1 MQNHSA
7 AFATSSNSEKT
18 RFPPFCTWRKYH
30 QWEKEELPQVRI
42 FLSGGLPYNATPT
55 LGGDPLETHL
65 LIQLQPTDFYKV
77 SASLALLAQNG
88 TEAAA
93 SEIAALSVVD
103 LWKKYGNNQA
113 LSGTSLSVGRGE
125 RLALLGPNGAG
136 KTTLIRSMCGRVRPD
151 RGQVLLMGCS
161 IREPDALQKMGVVPQ
176 DLAIY
181 ADLTAKQ
188 NLECFGQLHGLR
200 GRRLRDRVA
209 WALQWIGLEDRAH
222 ELTRGFSG
230 GMKRRV
236 NIACG
241 VMHRPQILLLD
252 EPTVGVDPQS
262 RQRIFDM
269 LDELNQEGTS
279 IVLTTHHLDEAETRS
294 DRIVIIDHGKVVADG
309 TLEQLIESTIGLRR
323 QVAIQTTGMLVAAP
337 PGLDWDPTRGRFVCF
352 VDNVV
357 EELPKI
363 LDRIR
368 LVGGI
373 VTDLE
378 VHQPDLHHV
387 FLHLT
392 GKELRE

>member
-1 MQNHSA
+1 MPS
-7 AFATSSNSEKT
+7 
-18 RFPPFCTWRKYH
+18 
-30 QWEKEELPQVRI
+30 
-42 FLSGGLPYNATPT
+42 PT
-55 LGGDPLETHL
+55 T
-65 LIQLQPTDFYKV
+65 
-77 SASLALLAQNG
+77 LLAQPE
-88 TEAAA
+88 TTA
-93 SEIAALSVVD
+93 SKTTTPALEVVN

-113 LSGTSLSVGRGE
+113 LSGTSFSVAPGE
-125 RLALLGPNGAG
+125 QLALLGPNGAG
-136 KTTLIRSMCGRVRPD
+136 KTTLIRSMCGRVKPD
-151 RGQVLLMGCS
+151 EGEVRLFGRS
-161 IREPDALQKMGVVPQ
+161 IREPDVLQHLGVIPQ

-181 ADLTAKQ
+181 SDLTAKQ

-200 GRRLRDRVA
+200 SRRLRERVA
-209 WALQWIGLEDRAH
+209 WALKWIGLEDRAN
-222 ELTRGFSG
+222 ELTSRFSG

-241 VMHRPQILLLD
+241 VLHRPKVLLLD

-309 TLEQLIESTIGLRR
+309 TIEELIATTIGTRR
-323 QVAIQTTGMLVAAP
+323 EVAIETQGILVAAP
-337 PGLDWDPTRGRFVCF
+337 PGMEWHAARNRFVCF

-357 EELPKI
+357 EELPLI
-363 LDRIR
+363 LERIQR
-368 LVGGI
+368 VGGTI
-373 VTDLE
+373 SDLE
-378 VHQPDLHHV
+378 VHQPNLHHV

>member
-1 MQNHSA
+1 M
-7 AFATSSNSEKT
+7 
-18 RFPPFCTWRKYH
+18 P
-30 QWEKEELPQVRI
+30 
-42 FLSGGLPYNATPT
+42 
-55 LGGDPLETHL
+55 
-65 LIQLQPTDFYKV
+65 
-77 SASLALLAQNG
+77 
-88 TEAAA
+88 AA
-93 SEIAALSVVD
+93 SGSLTQPEKLENAISSEEPALAVVD
-103 LWKKYGNNQA
+103 LWKTYGTNQA
-113 LSGTSLSVGRGE
+113 LSGTSFSVKQGE

-151 RGQVLLMGCS
+151 RGEVQLRGRS
-161 IREPDALQKMGVVPQ
+161 IREPDVLQRMGVIPQ

-181 ADLTAKQ
+181 SDLTAKQ
-188 NLECFGQLHGLR
+188 NLECFGQLYGLR
-200 GRRLRDRVA
+200 SRRLRERVS
-209 WALQWIGLEDRAH
+209 WALQWIGLEDRAND
-222 ELTRGFSG
+222 LTSGFSG

-269 LDELNQEGTS
+269 LDELNQEGTT

-309 TLEQLIESTIGLRR
+309 TLEHLIESTIGVQR
-323 QVAIQTTGMLVAAP
+323 QVAIEATGIVTAP
-337 PGLDWDPTRGRFVCF
+337 SGLEWDASRNRFVCF
-352 VDNVV
+352 VDNVA
-357 EELPKI
+357 EELPQI
-363 LDRIR
+363 LDRFR
-368 LVGGI
+368 RVGSV

-378 VHQPDLHHV
+378 VHQPNLHHV

>member
-1 MQNHSA
+1 MSVGVLGPLIPVGP
-7 AFATSSNSEKT
+7 TPPLNSKRT
-18 RFPPFCTWRKYH
+18 GQK
-30 QWEKEELPQVRI
+30 
-42 FLSGGLPYNATPT
+42 
-55 LGGDPLETHL
+55 
-65 LIQLQPTDFYKV
+65 
-77 SASLALLAQNG
+77 LLA
-88 TEAAA
+88 A
-93 SEIAALSVVD
+93 SGSTTQPDNLEIAISSEAPALAVID
-103 LWKKYGNNQA
+103 LWKKYGQNQA
-113 LSGTSLSVGRGE
+113 LSGTSFSVRQGE

-136 KTTLIRSMCGRVRPD
+136 KTTLIRSMCGRVMPD
-151 RGQVLLMGCS
+151 RGQVLLLGRS
-161 IREPDALQKMGVVPQ
+161 IREPDVLQRMGVIPQ

-181 ADLTAKQ
+181 SDLTAKQ

-200 GRRLRDRVA
+200 SRRLRERVS
-209 WALQWIGLEDRAH
+209 WALKWIGLEDRAND
-222 ELTRGFSG
+222 LTSGFSG

-241 VMHRPQILLLD
+241 VLHRPQILLLD

-309 TLEQLIESTIGLRR
+309 TLEHLIESTIGARR
-323 QVAIQTTGMLVAAP
+323 QVAIEATGLLMAIP
-337 PGLDWDPTRGRFVCF
+337 SGLEWDASRNRFVCF
-352 VDNVV
+352 VDNVAD
-357 EELPKI
+357 ELPQI
-363 LDRIR
+363 LDRFQR
-368 LVGGI
+368 VGGV

-378 VHQPDLHHV
+378 VHQPNLHHV

>member
-1 MQNHSA
+1 M
-7 AFATSSNSEKT
+7 
-18 RFPPFCTWRKYH
+18 RFNYVP
-30 QWEKEELPQVRI
+30 
-42 FLSGGLPYNATPT
+42 GPT
-55 LGGDPLETHL
+55 
-65 LIQLQPTDFYKV
+65 
-77 SASLALLAQNG
+77 ALLAQPDS
-88 TEAAA
+88 
-93 SEIAALSVVD
+93 SEIKSATPALEVVS

-113 LSGTSLSVGRGE
+113 LSGASFAVAAGE
-125 RLALLGPNGAG
+125 RIALLGPNGAG

-151 RGQVLLMGCS
+151 EGQVMLFGRS
-161 IREPDALQKMGVVPQ
+161 IRDPDVLMQLGVVPQ

-181 ADLTAKQ
+181 LDLTAKE

-200 GRRLRDRVA
+200 SRRLRERVS
-209 WALQWIGLEDRAH
+209 WALKWIGLEDRAN
-222 ELTRGFSG
+222 ELTSRFSG

-241 VMHRPQILLLD
+241 VLHRPNILLLD

-269 LDELNQEGTS
+269 LDELNQQGTS

-309 TLEQLIESTIGLRR
+309 TIEKLIATTIGARR
-323 QVAIQTTGMLVAAP
+323 EVAIETRGILVAAP
-337 PGLDWDPTRGRFVCF
+337 PGLEWNSARNRFVCF

-357 EELPKI
+357 EELPQI
-363 LDRIR
+363 LERIQQ
-368 LVGGI
+368 VGGTI
-373 VTDLE
+373 TDLE
-378 VHQPDLHHV
+378 VHQPNLHHV

>member
-1 MQNHSA
+1 M
-7 AFATSSNSEKT
+7 
-18 RFPPFCTWRKYH
+18 RFNYVP
-30 QWEKEELPQVRI
+30 
-42 FLSGGLPYNATPT
+42 GPT
-55 LGGDPLETHL
+55 
-65 LIQLQPTDFYKV
+65 
-77 SASLALLAQNG
+77 ALLAQPDS
-88 TEAAA
+88 
-93 SEIAALSVVD
+93 SEIKSATPALEVVS

-113 LSGTSLSVGRGE
+113 LSGASFAVAAGE

-151 RGQVLLMGCS
+151 EGQVLLFGRS
-161 IREPDALQKMGVVPQ
+161 IRDPDVLMQLGVVPQ

-181 ADLTAKQ
+181 LDLTAKE

-200 GRRLRDRVA
+200 SRRLRERVS
-209 WALQWIGLEDRAH
+209 WALKWIGLEDRAN
-222 ELTRGFSG
+222 ELTSRFSG

-241 VMHRPQILLLD
+241 VLHRPNILLLD

-269 LDELNQEGTS
+269 LDELNQQGTS

-309 TLEQLIESTIGLRR
+309 TIEKLIATTIGARR
-323 QVAIQTTGMLVAAP
+323 EVAIETRGILVAAP
-337 PGLDWDPTRGRFVCF
+337 PGLEWNSARNRFVCF

-357 EELPKI
+357 EELPQI
-363 LDRIR
+363 LERIQQ
-368 LVGGI
+368 VGGTI
-373 VTDLE
+373 TDLE
-378 VHQPDLHHV
+378 VHQPNLHHV